1 MFCLCHFASV
11 KKGKI
16 MRTKPVLWLILVLLT
31 VSIACTVTRGND
43 TAETVRGSGN
53 VITEEREVSDFTS
66 IALQGWGKLVIDQ
79 TGSESF
85 SITADDN
92 FLPYIE
98 TEVRDRELI
107 ISIPSNTMFT
117 DITDLTYQVTV
128 KSLDGLELTGAGD
141 IEILHLDAEDWQVN
155 LSGAGNITVSGEVD
169 TQTIVI
175 SGAGGYN
182 AEDLSSQQAS
192 IEHSGAGMAVV
203 QVSDTLDVNI
213 SGVGSVEYI
222 GDPTVNQ
229 TITGLGSI
237 HQR

>member
-1 MFCLCHFASV
+1 
-11 KKGKI
+11 
-16 MRTKPVLWLILVLLT
+16 MRTKSIFWLIFALIS
-31 VSIACTVTRGND
+31 VSIACTVTQGNG
-43 TAETVRGSGN
+43 AGETVRGSGN
-53 VITEEREVSDFTS
+53 VVTEEREVSDFTS
-66 IALQGWGKLVIDQ
+66 ISLQGWGKLVIDQ
-79 TGSESF
+79 TGSESL
-85 SITADDN
+85 SITGDDN

-98 TEVRDRELI
+98 TEVRGRELI
-107 ISIPSNTMFT
+107 ISIPSNTIFN
-117 DITDLTYQVTV
+117 DITDLTYHVTV
-128 KSLDGLELTGAGD
+128 KTIDNLDLSGAGD
-141 IEILHLDAEDWQVN
+141 IEVLHLDSEDWHVN

-182 AEDLSSQQAS
+182 AEELSSQEAS

-213 SGVGSVEYI
+213 SGLGSVEYI

-229 TITGLGSI
+229 TITGVGSV

>member
-1 MFCLCHFASV
+1 
-11 KKGKI
+11 
-16 MRTKPVLWLILVLLT
+16 MRTKSIFWLIFVLISA
-31 VSIACTVTRGND
+31 SIACTVTSGNGD
-43 TAETVRGSGN
+43 AETVRGSGN
-53 VITEEREVSDFTS
+53 IVTEEREVSDFTS
-66 IALQGWGKLVIDQ
+66 ISLQGWGELIIDQ
-79 TGSESF
+79 TGSESL
-85 SITADDN
+85 SITGDDN

-98 TEVRDRELI
+98 TEVRGRELI
-107 ISIPSNTMFT
+107 ISIPSNTIFN
-117 DITDLTYQVTV
+117 DITDLTYHVTV
-128 KSLDGLELTGAGD
+128 KTIDNLDLSGAGD
-141 IEILHLDAEDWQVN
+141 IEVLHLDSEDWHVN

-182 AEDLSSQQAS
+182 AEELSSQEAS

-213 SGVGSVEYI
+213 SGLGSVEYI

-229 TITGLGSI
+229 TITGVGSV